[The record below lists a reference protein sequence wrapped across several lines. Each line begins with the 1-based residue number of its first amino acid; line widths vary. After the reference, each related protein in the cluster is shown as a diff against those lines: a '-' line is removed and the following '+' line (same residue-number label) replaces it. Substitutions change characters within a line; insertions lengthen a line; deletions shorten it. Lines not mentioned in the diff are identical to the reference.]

1 MTELEQKQQMVAL
14 AKSLFNRGYS
24 VGGAGNLYVAPGV
37 RLIDT
42 PQFPQEILDVG
53 KAERDLLH
61 DLLAAD
67 GLNWAMICPPACFSP
82 ENSAALPRMG
92 RYRLGD
98 ETLLM
103 DGDKPA
109 NISRADI
116 AVAIADDVEQKAHLH
131 KIFTIAAI

>member
-1 MTELEQKQQMVAL
+1 
-14 AKSLFNRGYS
+14 
-24 VGGAGNLYVAPGV
+24 
-37 RLIDT
+37 
-42 PQFPQEILDVG
+42 
-53 KAERDLLH
+53 
-61 DLLAAD
+61 
-67 GLNWAMICPPACFSP
+67 
-82 ENSAALPRMG
+82 MG

-116 AVAIADDVEQKAHLH
+116 AVAIADDAEQKAHLH